1 MWKMTIGLSML
12 GLLISPVHAL
22 DIDKESLAKIQEE
35 AKREVASAMSLK
47 PLKVAGNLCLDVAGD
62 INAAGT
68 NVHIFGC
75 NDAPNQKWR
84 IDAGQVINE
93 GGKCLDVAGD
103 VNAAGT
109 NVQIFDCNDAAN
121 QKWRLEGGRLVNQ
134 GGKCLDAAGDVNA
147 AGTNVQ
153 IFDCNDAPNQKWAF

>member
-1 MWKMTIGLSML
+1 MWKMIASLSMTAL
-12 GLLISPVHAL
+12 FISTAHAI
-22 DIDKESLAKIQEE
+22 DIDKDSLAKIQEE
-35 AKREVASAMSLK
+35 AKREVASAMSK
-47 PLKVAGNLCLDVAGD
+47 PFKVAGNLCLDVAGD
-62 INAAGT
+62 IHANGT
-68 NVHIFGC
+68 NVHTFGC

-84 IDAGQVINE
+84 LDAGRLMNE